1 VGLIVIGLLQNEILK
16 ARGDKKVLVEMME
29 EMIGD
34 RFGKGRL
41 FDQKDIYTKYCGIT
55 GLYAMPYVCNDKG
68 SK

>member
-1 VGLIVIGLLQNEILK
+1 MGQLLIGLLQNKIFK
-16 ARGDKKVLVEMME
+16 AICDKRVLVEMME

-41 FDQKDIYTKYCGIT
+41 FVQKDIYSKYCGIT